1 MASNVQ
7 LCYVNS
13 CNCLSNAVLHLSVC
27 CSAQVLSQ
35 VGQGSCMLLSRL
47 AKHADAVLTN
57 FMFQVKMVTGDQQ
70 AIAIETCRRLGL
82 GTNIMDGRWGWL
94 QRYSWQKSHCSALTA
109 GDNE

>member
-1 MASNVQ
+1 MSTV
-7 LCYVNS
+7 VTG
-13 CNCLSNAVLHLSVC
+13 LSNAVLHLSVC
-27 CSAQVLSQ
+27 CSAQILSQ

-47 AKHADAVLTN
+47 AKHADAVLTNLLN

-94 QRYSWQKSHCSALTA
+94 QAVTLGKTHIVLH
-109 GDNE
+109 